1 MRRIAV
7 MGAAG
12 RMGKTLIEAVQQTP
26 GAGLGLTIA
35 LAIVEAHAGTIAVVS
50 SGTTGTTFRLTFPL
64 AG

>member
-26 GAGLGLTIA
+26 GAGLTAAGVAMGLA
-35 LAIVEAHAGTIAVVS
+35 SGSAGWSPNTSARAPA
-50 SGTTGTTFRLTFPL
+50 T
-64 AG
+64 A